1 MAFENFWY
9 PKQGG
14 KTYIIAEG
22 GINAAGSVEAAKL
35 MIKQAASAGV
45 DAIKWQ
51 KRTPSLAVPD
61 HQKNVMRDTPDGPM
75 TYLEYKEK
83 TEFSIED
90 CKILFDYADTLNL
103 TQSFSVWDFESF
115 IDIFNNFNDRIPWLK
130 IPSCLITNRD
140 LCFNIFEWA
149 YQQDKQVIAS
159 TGMSTLDEVDQ
170 FMQWFNESNASLDQ
184 LVLMHCNSSYP
195 CKTTELNLNC
205 IQTLKTRYNL
215 KHVGFSNHDMRV
227 IPTIAS
233 IYKGATFL
241 EVHFTLSR
249 ECWGTDQ
256 YSSFELAG
264 LLNLVNGVR
273 LLEQAEGDGVK
284 QLYNSELSARK
295 KLRGN

>member
-1 MAFENFWY
+1 MGFKNFWY

-51 KRTPSLAVPD
+51 KRTPSLAVPE
-61 HQKNVMRDTPDGPM
+61 HQKNVIRDTPDGQM

-90 CKILFDYADTLNL
+90 CKQLFDYADSLNL

-115 IDIFNNFNDRIPWLK
+115 IDIIDNFTHRIPWLK
-130 IPSCLITNRD
+130 IPSCLITNEG
-140 LCFNIFEWA
+140 LCSNIFEWA
-149 YQQDKQVIAS
+149 YQHDKQVIAS
-159 TGMSTLDEVDQ
+159 TGMSTLEEVDQ
-170 FMQWFNESNASLDQ
+170 FMRWFNESNASLDQ

-205 IQTLKTRYNL
+205 IQTLKARYNL

-256 YSSFELAG
+256 SSSFELAG

-273 LLEQAEGDGVK
+273 LLEEAEGDGVK

>member
-1 MAFENFWY
+1 MSLKNFWH

-35 MIKQAASAGV
+35 MIRQAASAGV

-51 KRTPSLAVPD
+51 KRTPALAVPED
-61 HQKNVMRDTPDGPM
+61 QKGVIRDTPDGPM
-75 TYLEYKEK
+75 TYLEYKER
-83 TEFSIED
+83 TEFSIDD
-90 CKILFDYADTLNL
+90 CRKLFDYSESLGLA
-103 TQSFSVWDFESF
+103 QSFSVWDHQSF
-115 IDIFNNFNDRIPWLK
+115 SEITDNFTQLIPWLK
-130 IPSCLITNRD
+130 IPSCLITNQG
-140 LCFNIFEWA
+140 LCESIFEWA
-149 YQQDKQVIAS
+149 YQHEKQVIAS
-159 TGMSTLDEVDQ
+159 TGMSTLEEVDQ
-170 FMQWFNESNASLDQ
+170 FMGWFKNSNASLDQ

-205 IQTLKTRYNL
+205 IKTLKDRYSL
-215 KHVGFSNHDMRV
+215 KNVGFSNHDMRV

-233 IYKGATFL
+233 IYKGATYI

-256 YSSFELAG
+256 SSSFELSG
-264 LLNLVNGVR
+264 LLNLVNGIR
-273 LLEQAEGDGVK
+273 LLEEAEGNGVK
-284 QLYNSELSARK
+284 QLYSSELSARK